1 MNFYT
6 SSTFRTFLAN
16 LTKKPREGYMSVVN
30 DICTQL
36 MGMDDIILRESND
49 RVRQQA
55 NYRIVKLR
63 LPNSGLKLSKSNGFR
78 LIYWVSLISDEVVLM
93 CIYPKRGSQSAVD
106 LVDAEYARLLEE
118 MTNESQANM
127 LHQVDI
133 TNALSELSTSA
144 TLSAI
149 AVK

>member
-1 MNFYT
+1 
-6 SSTFRTFLAN
+6 
-16 LTKKPREGYMSVVN
+16 MSVVN